1 MRKNALTLL
10 IGLLVSAAAHS
21 QEKQDLLEWNE
32 FYELSWDDF
41 QATAT
46 PETFGDAGTAVQI
59 KAKPYLAGH
68 ELHYDVRAY
77 FNRKKSWTRDR
88 SPSLLSHE
96 RLHFDIAELY
106 ARKIRRKIRA
116 LADHGNSDP
125 AVYNE
130 AIKKLLMESN
140 HEDERYDKETL
151 HGAMQ
156 ERQGIWEK
164 KIRSELKHLE
174 KFKKEKRIIGARR
187 LKKEPL
193 IFYQ

>member
-1 MRKNALTLL
+1 MKKKALILL
-10 IGLLVSAAAHS
+10 VGLLVSATAHS
-21 QEKQDLLEWNE
+21 QEKEDLLEWNE

-41 QATAT
+41 QAAAT

-59 KAKPYLAGH
+59 KAKPYLVGK
-68 ELHYDVRAY
+68 EIHYDVKAY
-77 FNRKKSWTRDR
+77 FNRKKSWARDR

-106 ARKIRRKIRA
+106 ARKIRKKIRA
-116 LADHGNSDP
+116 LADQGNNDP

-151 HGAMQ
+151 HGALQ
-156 ERQGIWEK
+156 ERQRIWEK
-164 KIRSELKHLE
+164 EIRLELKHLE
-174 KFKKEKRIIGARR
+174 RFKKEKRVVGARR
-187 LKKEPL
+187 LKKQPL
-193 IFYQ
+193 IF